1 MRFHILFTLLF
12 VSMSVASIVNNNTK
26 ISLLPYCAMRSAA
39 IKIGQ
44 AVSPSLSAYTVCE
57 RDRLACY
64 GVGSIRDYP
73 LPATQTKCDSAFA
86 ACIMIEIA
94 PLPIHTKLRVCLS
107 VFWALRTG
115 DRLDG
120 EQVVCGDKAALC
132 EVSLGVALSFRLLA
146 LDMASAK
153 FHDFFVHE

>member
-1 MRFHILFTLLF
+1 LPPEHNGQTQCQDYSIVARLTVSFNLREWCNLFNQLTKDQVFAMRFHILFTLLF

-107 VFWALRTG
+107 VF
-115 DRLDG
+115 
-120 EQVVCGDKAALC
+120 
-132 EVSLGVALSFRLLA
+132 
-146 LDMASAK
+146 
-153 FHDFFVHE
+153 